1 MPVRKVTRGGKTIG
15 YRYGRSGKVYSS
27 RAKADRQGRA
37 IRASRRR
44 RGMSGY
50 SDRRRW
56 L

>member
-1 MPVRKVTRGGKTIG
+1 MGKAG
-15 YRYGRSGKVYSS
+15 RELLRGRSGKVYSS
-27 RAKADRQGRA
+27 RAKAERQGRA

-44 RGMSGY
+44 RGVSGY

>member
-1 MPVRKVTRGGKTIG
+1 MMPTRKVKGG
-15 YRYGRSGKVYSS
+15 YRYGKRGKVYPTK
-27 RAKADRQGRA
+27 AQADRQGRA

-44 RGMSGY
+44 RGVSGY